1 MKKGRLKTILILG
14 IILLITGCQTN
25 LEQITYHELMNKIN
39 KKDTFIIEITQNNC
53 SHCEEFSPRLKTILE
68 TNKIKAYNLNLSN
81 ISEDDYN
88 KLAKDYNVSGTP
100 TTMFFKEGKEL
111 INNRINGS
119 ISDKKIIN
127 ILKRLNYIKK

>member
-1 MKKGRLKTILILG
+1 MKKVRLQTILILG